1 MTGTKKKKRK
11 KKKEKKILREAD
23 NVRKK
28 GLLGVLLELWKVVS
42 DLWNETMLLSS
53 KNREQNIPL
62 EMKIVVIEMKS
73 STEGLGTK
81 FTDAMPKGQENA
93 EQKKRKV

>member
-1 MTGTKKKKRK
+1 
-11 KKKEKKILREAD
+11 
-23 NVRKK
+23 
-28 GLLGVLLELWKVVS
+28 
-42 DLWNETMLLSS
+42 MLLSS